1 MPLQDTVWLL
11 SVLALPTVDP
21 HSPPLLWS
29 GGDALLESA
38 PPSRPGS
45 SCVHLCCL
53 RVIVTFLFPASWMDN
68 LYCEHPA
75 LWLCLPSSRGHMW
88 PWGTRSSKLLETPPQ
103 APRYPP
109 PCQLLLSQAS
119 RHQFPREAVQPPPRP
134 TAWPEQRWTRSR
146 SGGTPL
152 NQRAVLQVGAVS
164 QLETAPDCPH
174 IGHLSFESLFYNMS
188 VKWWLALHTL
198 QRSDESVHDHR

>member
-1 MPLQDTVWLL
+1 MICFAQVTGCYLLAESSRTLFFLVSVLYPLQDTVWLL

-29 GGDALLESA
+29 GGDTLFELA

-53 RVIVTFLFPASWMDN
+53 RVIVTFLFPPSWMDN

-88 PWGTRSSKLLETPPQ
+88 PWGTRSSKLLETPPLRLHVTLRPVSCCS
-103 APRYPP
+103 PRHP
-109 PCQLLLSQAS
+109 
-119 RHQFPREAVQPPPRP
+119 
-134 TAWPEQRWTRSR
+134 
-146 SGGTPL
+146 
-152 NQRAVLQVGAVS
+152 AVS
-164 QLETAPDCPH
+164 SPGRQSSLPH
-174 IGHLSFESLFYNMS
+174 DQRLGQSNTGPGPEVEGH
-188 VKWWLALHTL
+188 H
-198 QRSDESVHDHR
+198 